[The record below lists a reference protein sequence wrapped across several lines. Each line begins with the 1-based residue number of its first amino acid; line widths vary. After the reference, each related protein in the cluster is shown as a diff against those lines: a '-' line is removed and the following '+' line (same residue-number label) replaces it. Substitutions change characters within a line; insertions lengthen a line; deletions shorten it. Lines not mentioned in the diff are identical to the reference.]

1 MLFRSIIITNTSR
14 ALAYINILEQNNIYP
29 KQVIYL
35 DNSKKTK
42 ISKKLKKKIYSLKIK
57 PKIFKTKEITRKVSI
72 YLLKSRIKNII
83 YSGYPGI
90 IVRNTK
96 VLKQKNLKHC
106 HPGKLPK
113 FRGSTTIY
121 YSLLK
126 EKKIFCSTLILSKG
140 IDQGKILLIKKY
152 SRPKNILTIDKKY
165 DDFIRSKNLLYVLQ
179 NFEKLKPM
187 NQKTNDI
194 IPYYVM
200 HPVLRSIAFKKLNL
214 TLI

>member
-1 MLFRSIIITNTSR
+1 MLKNFSIIITNTSR
-14 ALAYINILEQNNIYP
+14 ALAYIHILEQNNIYP

-57 PKIFKTKEITRKVSI
+57 SKIFKAKEITKKVSI
-72 YLLKSRIKNII
+72 YLLKSKIKNIV
-83 YSGYPGI
+83 YSGYPAI
-90 IVRNTK
+90 IVRDTK
-96 VLKQKNLKHC
+96 ILKQKNLIHS

-126 EKKIFCSTLILSKG
+126 EKKIFCSTLILSKN
-140 IDQGKILLIKKY
+140 IDQGKILLIRKY
-152 SRPKNILTIDKKY
+152 SIPKNILTIDKKY
-165 DDFIRSKNLLYVLQ
+165 DDFIRSKNLLYVLK
-179 NFEKLKPM
+179 NFEKLKPI
-187 NQKTNDI
+187 NQKANDI

-200 HPVLRSIAFKKLNL
+200 HPVLRSIAFKK
-214 TLI
+214 